1 VSDNQVTVVGW
12 KEWAAL
18 PDLGVKRIKVKIDTG
33 ARTSALHVDDMKI
46 FFKDGHRK
54 VSFRIRPYRRRTDLS
69 VLHECNV
76 IEERSVKNS
85 GGKVEKRP
93 VIQTRIRL
101 AGKEFP
107 IEVTLTNREDMIFRM
122 LLGRQALI
130 GRFVV
135 DPGRSESKNSS

>member
-1 VSDNQVTVVGW
+1 MSDDPITVVGW

-46 FFKDGHRK
+46 FFKDGRRK

-69 VLHECNV
+69 VLHECDV
-76 IEERSVKNS
+76 MEERSVKNS

-135 DPGRSESKNSS
+135 DPGRSESK